1 MIVLWFRQY
10 SEQNEVETVSE
21 EIILIK
27 KLFYYT
33 S

>member
-10 SEQNEVETVSE
+10 SEQNKLETVSE
-21 EIILIK
+21 EIILK